1 MTGRLAT
8 AATYLGLLT
17 LALPLAFP
25 LWWMWSSSL
34 KSPHEIFAFPPT
46 LFPTALRF
54 ENYAEVFQG
63 YPFARQYLNSVYIAV
78 ANTVGTVAVSTLAGY
93 AFARIR
99 FPGNGALFILL
110 LTTLLMPAEVT
121 IIPLFVLMRELDW
134 IGTHLPL
141 LIEPMFAAPAVIG
154 TFLMRQHFLSFP
166 VELEEAARIDGL
178 GRLGLLWH
186 IAVPLSGPALATMS
200 ILTFLSS
207 WNSFIEPLVFLAGD
221 PPLLTLPLALEQYV
235 ERGGDPIWHVQ
246 LAATSLS
253 VLPVLILYV
262 LAQRHF
268 VRGVSRTG
276 IHG

>member
-1 MTGRLAT
+1 
-8 AATYLGLLT
+8 
-17 LALPLAFP
+17 
-25 LWWMWSSSL
+25 
-34 KSPHEIFAFPPT
+34 
-46 LFPTALRF
+46 
-54 ENYAEVFQG
+54 
-63 YPFARQYLNSVYIAV
+63 
-78 ANTVGTVAVSTLAGY
+78 
-93 AFARIR
+93 
-99 FPGNGALFILL
+99 LL